1 VINPIRIGKQFI
13 IIPTGENHLVEQ
25 GIIPVWIDSG
35 KVFGSGTHPSTQL
48 CIKTLER
55 HLSPGK
61 SVVDLGTGTGIL
73 SIAAAKLGAGSILGV
88 DIDPAAVMVARTNI
102 AANDLENNIQIGHG
116 SLSEILAGNFGPI
129 RSSVVVANISMKII
143 LDFFDGGLTK
153 LVVPGG
159 LLILS
164 GFLQSQTPAI
174 RVRLTWNGVEIL
186 AQEKLGDWVCIVA
199 RNP

>member
-129 RSSVVVANISMKII
+129 RSSFVVANISMKII